1 MLNNVLNVQENR
13 SWAKNVVNLLHKVLF
28 FKIYVIIAS
37 MINRFKETI
46 ALKSLDQR
54 KYYSAILASNI

>member
-54 KYYSAILASNI
+54 KYYSAIFASNI

>member
-28 FKIYVIIAS
+28 FKIYVIIES

>member
-13 SWAKNVVNLLHKVLF
+13 SWAKNVVNLLHKVLY

>member
-13 SWAKNVVNLLHKVLF
+13 SWAKNVVNLLHKVLY

-54 KYYSAILASNI
+54 KYYSAIFASNI

>member
-1 MLNNVLNVQENR
+1 MLNNVLNVEENR
-13 SWAKNVVNLLHKVLF
+13 SWAKNVVNLLHKVLY

-54 KYYSAILASNI
+54 KYYSAIFASNI